1 MLTISTVNSP
11 LRRSSRIKQ
20 NKYSPGS
27 ESDSSSISS
36 SQTIRSTKTRTAA
49 MDSTVSDTMRK
60 LRTRKHSISSDVS
73 EMDVDI
79 PRTPGKRTTR
89 QSSSAASLGTS
100 PRVNTRA
107 TRYVNTFYFLTV
119 HDIFVIIL

>member
-1 MLTISTVNSP
+1 MVTIQSTVNSP

-20 NKYSPGS
+20 NKSSPGS

-36 SQTIRSTKTRTAA
+36 SQTIRSSKPRTAA

-60 LRTRKHSISSDVS
+60 LRTRKYSISSEVS

-89 QSSSAASLGTS
+89 QSSGAASLGTP
-100 PRVNTRA
+100 PRINTRA
-107 TRYVNTFYFLTV
+107 ARYVNTI
-119 HDIFVIIL
+119 IF